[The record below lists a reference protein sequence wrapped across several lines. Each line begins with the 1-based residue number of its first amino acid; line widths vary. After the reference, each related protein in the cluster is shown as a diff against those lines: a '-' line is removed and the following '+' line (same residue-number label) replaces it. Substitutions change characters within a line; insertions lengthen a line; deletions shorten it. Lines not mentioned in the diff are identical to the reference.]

1 MFLSDLLWCGGE
13 NMYEVKKDY
22 FVKSLAFEKA
32 VLEVLKRD
40 NPELLE
46 NYYEEE
52 QMDGIKRRYQ
62 YDAVISK
69 MLNLRVFGQES
80 IYANRIAIEIK
91 YSFPS
96 FERIRYF
103 ISCAENKF
111 DTIVFIIAAKNRNWI

>member
-1 MFLSDLLWCGGE
+1 MMWGRKHVRG
-13 NMYEVKKDY
+13 KKDY

-62 YDAVISK
+62 I
-69 MLNLRVFGQES
+69 
-80 IYANRIAIEIK
+80 
-91 YSFPS
+91 
-96 FERIRYF
+96 
-103 ISCAENKF
+103 
-111 DTIVFIIAAKNRNWI
+111 

>member
-1 MFLSDLLWCGGE
+1 
-13 NMYEVKKDY
+13 MYEVKKDY